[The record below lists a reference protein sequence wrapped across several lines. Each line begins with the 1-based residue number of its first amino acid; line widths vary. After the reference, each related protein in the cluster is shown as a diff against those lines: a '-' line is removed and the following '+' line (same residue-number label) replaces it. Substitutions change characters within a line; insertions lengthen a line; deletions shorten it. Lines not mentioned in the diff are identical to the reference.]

1 MLWVGLRCPGLQPGL
16 EPLAAWACQFTPR
29 VALEPPDALVAE
41 VEGSL
46 RYFGGRGALLAALQ
60 AGVAELGLQAW
71 FATPPTAR
79 AALWRVRGGGLP
91 LEELPIGVLGAAEAF
106 CARICIATL
115 GELFR
120 PPRHRP

>member
-1 MLWVGLRCPGLQPGL
+1 MLWVALHFPGLQTGL

-60 AGVAELGLQAW
+60 AGGAGPGLQGGVASG
-71 FATPPTAR
+71 PTAR
-79 AALWRVRGGGLP
+79 GAPWRPRGGGLP
-91 LEELPIGVLGAAEAF
+91 PEEGPLGGLRAQ
-106 CARICIATL
+106 
-115 GELFR
+115 
-120 PPRHRP
+120 

>member
-1 MLWVGLRCPGLQPGL
+1 MLWFALTFRGLQTGL

-60 AGVAELGLQAW
+60 AGVAELWLQAW
-71 FATPPTAR
+71 FATAPTAR

-91 LEELPIGVLGAAEAF
+91 PAELPIRGLVGAE
-106 CARICIATL
+106 R
-115 GELFR
+115 
-120 PPRHRP
+120 